1 METLQRILLVTTIL
15 FSTLIYGGQISAHTI
30 TPSTSSNL
38 VEQKPLRFII
48 YYNGDLTEIMKDNDS
63 YLKTFMAVY
72 DLELINTFEIDELNK
87 GFTLESKEMIE
98 FPNEVARELS
108 LINNVLMVEVVNPD
122 LISET

>member
-1 METLQRILLVTTIL
+1 METPQRILLVITIL

-30 TPSTSSNL
+30 APSTSSNL